1 MKHFITLL
9 VVIVIST
16 ATNAKNLRVYT
27 MHTTFKGENNT
38 TLIEHYL
45 AFDAY
50 TAQAKKIASGY
61 QASIQVGILIS
72 DQNGNAVYANKYN
85 VLSPI
90 QPKERLQ
97 GEFIDIQR
105 FALPSGKYTLALEL
119 KDNNDTIKPIENT
132 QQLIVPSYTDSLL
145 FSSIELIESFEASTE
160 QKASV
165 KNGFDIIPYVSN
177 YYGNEAKQINFY
189 VELYNAAKY
198 LGTDQ
203 GYLIKYYLKNA
214 DTKET
219 LNDFA
224 NFSRNKASERMGFIG
239 ALSLTNLPT
248 GNYLLCT
255 DAVDKTNTVRSH
267 NEFFIQHYGINSSY
281 YNTADSSNN
290 FFAQITNVDTLN
302 DLVRSMKPIAT
313 AGQKGYIDNI
323 GKDVNTKLKQQ
334 FLYNFWLER
343 SPNNTYEA
351 YTKYMKEVAYVNKM
365 YKTIMFKGYQADR
378 GRVYLQYGKPSLANT
393 YDREPNSYPYE
404 IWQYNTTDKRNN
416 RRFVFYNPSLSGNDF
431 VLIHSD
437 AYGELRNERW
447 QVLISGRNGKTVGVD
462 QTQTP
467 SLYGEHPR
475 ESYQQYDNFVPIN
488 DADKVR
494 VPPKR

>member
-1 MKHFITLL
+1 MKHFVTLL
-9 VVIVIST
+9 FVIAIVT
-16 ATNAKNLRVYT
+16 ATNAKTLRVYT

-45 AFDAY
+45 AFDAN
-50 TAQAKKIASGY
+50 TAQAKKIATGY

-72 DQNGNAVYANKYN
+72 DEKGNVMYANKYN

-90 QPKERLQ
+90 QQKERLT
-97 GEFIDIQR
+97 GEFIDIHR
-105 FALPSGKYTLALEL
+105 FALPSGKYTLEMEL

-132 QQLIVPSYTDSLL
+132 QQLIVPSYADSLL
-145 FSSIELIESFEASTE
+145 FSCIELIESFEASTE
-160 QKASV
+160 QKPSV
-165 KNGFDIIPYVSN
+165 KNGLDIIPYVSN
-177 YYGNEAKQINFY
+177 YYGNEAKQIKFY

-198 LGTDQ
+198 LGTEQ
-203 GYLIKYYLKNA
+203 GYLVKYYLKNA

-267 NEFFIQHYGINSSY
+267 NEFFIQHYALNSSSY
-281 YNTADSSNN
+281 STIDSANN
-290 FFAQITNVDTLN
+290 FFAQITNTDTLN

-323 GKDVNTKLKQQ
+323 GKDTNTKLKQQ

-351 YTKYMKEVAYVNKM
+351 YTKYMKEVAYINKM

-378 GRVYLQYGKPSLANT
+378 GRVYLQYGKPSQLAKF
-393 YDREPNSYPYE
+393 DREPNSYPYE
-404 IWQYNTTDKRNN
+404 IWQYYTTDKRNN
-416 RRFVFYNPSLSGNDF
+416 RRFIFYLPDLATNDY
-431 VLIHSD
+431 VLLHSD
-437 AYGELRNERW
+437 AYGEIRNDKW
-447 QVLISGRNGKTVGVD
+447 QLVITNRNNKTNGID
-462 QTQTP
+462 DTTTP
-467 SLYGEHPR
+467 NMQGDHSKEMF
-475 ESYQQYDNFVPIN
+475 ENQ
-488 DADKVR
+488 K
-494 VPPKR
+494 

>member
-9 VVIVIST
+9 FVVIIST
-16 ATNAKNLRVYT
+16 ATNAKTLRVYT

-72 DQNGNAVYANKYN
+72 DEKGNAVYANKYN

-132 QQLIVPSYTDSLL
+132 QQLIVPSYADSLL

-203 GYLIKYYLKNA
+203 GYLIKYYLKNV

-219 LNDFA
+219 LNEYA
-224 NFSRNKASERMGFIG
+224 NFSRNKANERTGFIG

-281 YNTADSSNN
+281 YNTADSANN

-323 GKDVNTKLKQQ
+323 GKDVNTNLKQQ

-351 YTKYMKEVAYVNKM
+351 YTKYMKEIAYVQSM
-365 YKTIMFKGYQADR
+365 YRAQLRKGYQTDR
-378 GRVYLQYGKPSLANT
+378 GRVYLQYGKPSQLT
-393 YDREPNSYPYE
+393 KFDREPNSYPYE
-404 IWQYNTTDKRNN
+404 IWQYYTTDKRNN
-416 RRFVFYNPSLSGNDF
+416 RRFIFYLPDLATNDY
-431 VLIHSD
+431 VLLHSD
-437 AYGELRNERW
+437 AYGEIRNDRW
-447 QVLISGRNGKTVGVD
+447 QLVITNRNNKTNGID
-462 QTQTP
+462 DTTTP
-467 SLYGEHPR
+467 NMQGDHSKEMF
-475 ESYQQYDNFVPIN
+475 ENQ
-488 DADKVR
+488 K
-494 VPPKR
+494 